1 MLKLFP
7 SPRGGLEIP
16 QELRRR
22 YGLEN
27 GTGFLAEVTDIGI
40 VLHPLV
46 PNIRKIYVEI
56 TTRCNLN
63 CRTCVRNLW
72 TDPTE
77 DMDPATFER
86 LVTQLKDLPEL
97 SEVFFGG
104 YGEPLSHP
112 QFLEFVAALKELKLR
127 VGVSTNGTL
136 LDEAM
141 AEGLVRLG
149 VDSIMVS
156 IDGVN
161 PETFADIRQGAE
173 LKAVLDNISRL
184 NAVKEK
190 MRSPLPRIG
199 IEFVALKS
207 NAAELPLLPGLARRL
222 GVARVLVTHLLPHT
236 PEMAA
241 EILYDRN
248 EIPPFPSFP
257 GWPFRS
263 GDWLLWGVMELPR
276 MSWGA
281 ERRCRF
287 MASSALVVGWDG
299 SVSPCYALSHSY
311 PYYIFGRRKEVKRY
325 TFGNIN
331 QKHLI
336 EIWTS
341 EDYVRFRAEV
351 KRFHFPSCVDC
362 YLRDTCDITASNNGC
377 WGWSPSCA
385 DCLWAQD
392 IIRCP

>member
-1 MLKLFP
+1 MLKIYPNLE
-7 SPRGGLEIP
+7 GKLEIL
-16 QELRRR
+16 QGLRER
-22 YGLEN
+22 YGLKN
-27 GTGFLAEVTDIGI
+27 GTGFLVEMTDIGV

-46 PNIRKIYVEI
+46 PDVRKIYVEI

-63 CRTCVRNLW
+63 CRTCVRNIWAEPLQ
-72 TDPTE
+72 
-77 DMDPATFER
+77 DMDTTTFER
-86 LVTQLKDLPEL
+86 LVAQLKDLPEI

-104 YGEPLSHP
+104 YGEPLYHP
-112 QFLEFVAALKELKLR
+112 HFLDFAGALKELKLR

-136 LDEAM
+136 LDEVKAEAM
-141 AEGLVRLG
+141 VHLG
-149 VDSIMVS
+149 IDSVIVS

-207 NAAELPLLPGLARRL
+207 NADEIPLLPALAKKL
-222 GVARVLVTHLLPHT
+222 GASRVLVTHVLPHT
-236 PEMAA
+236 LEMAA
-241 EILYDRN
+241 EALYGRN
-248 EIPPFPSFP
+248 EVPPFPSLP

-263 GDWLLWGVMELPR
+263 GDWLLWGVVEFPR
-276 MSWGA
+276 MNWGA

-287 MASSALVVGWDG
+287 IASNALVIGWDG
-299 SVSPCYALSHSY
+299 GVSPCYALSHSY

-331 QKHLI
+331 QKPLA

-351 KRFHFPSCVDC
+351 RRFHFPSCVDC
-362 YLRDTCDITASNNGC
+362 HLRDTCDITASNDGC
-377 WGWSPSCA
+377 WGWCPSCA